1 MRIYIPATLSRLAA
15 IVASG
20 GTAAGLVAYAVTPA
34 LREWYVDDDVEELE
48 YAAMADAARDSLR
61 QLAADRTTDRAAD
74 RTTDRAGA
82 GPVPARRVVVA
93 ADVPDAMAR
102 PLAAPIGGGSKAAV
116 RLAARVPMS
125 AVASVHVDAD
135 EAIADVQAGI
145 EAVAAADAG
154 DDDAQFIVDGV
165 EDHELLWYAT
175 QEIPDLL
182 GWGPAPTT

>member
-15 IVASG
+15 IVTSG
-20 GTAAGLVAYAVTPA
+20 GTGAGLVAYAVTPA
-34 LREWYVDDDVEELE
+34 LREWYVDGDVEELE

-61 QLAADRTTDRAAD
+61 QLAADQAAD
-74 RTTDRAGA
+74 HAADGA
-82 GPVPARRVVVA
+82 ADGAVPARRVVVA

-102 PLAAPIGGGSKAAV
+102 PLAAPIGDGSKAAV
-116 RLAARVPMS
+116 GLVARVPMS

-145 EAVAAADAG
+145 DAVAAADAG

-182 GWGPAPTT
+182 R